1 MAEPGKAEPG
11 KDAAVIG
18 EEASFSGRFTGKDL
32 VLLGRLE
39 GEIELRGRLR
49 LGPKAHA
56 RANVRAAAVD
66 AEGQLEGEV
75 RADAM
80 NVTPTARVRGTFVV
94 KRLSVQEGAL
104 VEGSINPASARQAE
118 PPPAPRPPASS
129 PYPPLYPSPTPAP
142 PAAPAPAA
150 GPNPAA
156 VKPAPTGPPAER
168 KPEDDGPI

>member
-1 MAEPGKAEPG
+1 MAEPGKTEPG

-18 EEASFSGRFTGKDL
+18 EEASFSGRFAGKDL

-39 GEIELRGRLR
+39 GEIELRGRLH

-80 NVTPTARVRGTFVV
+80 SVMPTARVRGTFVV

-118 PPPAPRPPASS
+118 PPPAPRPPAPS
-129 PYPPLYPSPTPAP
+129 PYPAIHPPAAPAP
-142 PAAPAPAA
+142 PAAPTPAA
-150 GPNPAA
+150 GPTPANPA
-156 VKPAPTGPPAER
+156 PAGPPPER